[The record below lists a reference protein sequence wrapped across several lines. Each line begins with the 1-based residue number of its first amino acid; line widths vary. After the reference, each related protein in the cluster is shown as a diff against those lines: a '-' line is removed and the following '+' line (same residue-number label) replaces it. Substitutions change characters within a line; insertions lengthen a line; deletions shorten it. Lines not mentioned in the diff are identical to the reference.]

1 MKTGILTF
9 HTTNNFGAFLHTIAL
24 YKKVTE
30 LGYDCEIVDYQ
41 NPELIRR
48 ETEDFRIH
56 FSPMGII
63 RYLLFGRTLLAK
75 YRILHKEFSNICK
88 IGPTYTPNNIKESNS
103 RYGSFLLGSDVVWS
117 LRITNNDYN
126 YFFKFVDDEKNINA
140 FSSSV
145 GETDNYRDD
154 PNLPSLLKRFSKIAV
169 REEDAVE
176 WVKAISGV
184 DASYVC
190 DPTML
195 LTGEEWEKLIPIKHY
210 RSNYVLTYF
219 SDPEGKLEKDAVQY
233 ANKNNLKVYCID
245 YGRPR
250 KDMIVVR
257 PTSLSEFLGLIRN
270 AQALFTASYHGLLF
284 GLYFH
289 RELFYYNRTL
299 KTRISS
305 LAKRFGI
312 EDHNGDYY
320 NDSVKPIDYAIVDLI
335 INEFREY
342 SLNVL
347 KGMLSE

>member
-24 YKKVTE
+24 YKKVTD

-48 ETEDFRIH
+48 ETDDFRIH
-56 FSPMGII
+56 LSPMGII

-75 YRILHKEFSNICK
+75 YRILHKEFSSICK
-88 IGPTYTPNNIKESNS
+88 IGPTYTPKNVKESNS
-103 RYGSFLLGSDVVWS
+103 RYSSFLLGSDVVWS

-126 YFFKFVDDEKNINA
+126 YFFKFVDDDKSINA

-145 GETDNYRDD
+145 GETDKYRDD

-169 REEDAVE
+169 REEDAVD

-184 DASYVC
+184 EALYVC

-195 LTGEEWEKLIPIKHY
+195 FTGEEWGRIIPIKHY
-210 RSNYVLTYF
+210 DSDYVLTYF
-219 SDPEGKLEKDAVQY
+219 SDPEGKLERDAIRY
-233 ANKNNLKVYCID
+233 AKKNNYKVYCIG

-250 KDMIVVR
+250 KGVTVVR
-257 PTSLSEFLGLIRN
+257 PKSLSEFLGLIKYS
-270 AQALFTASYHGLLF
+270 QALFTASYHGLLF

-289 RELFYYNRTL
+289 RELFYYNRSL
-299 KTRISS
+299 KARITS

-320 NDSVKPIDYAIVDLI
+320 NDSVKAIDYAIVDLK

-342 SLNVL
+342 SLKVL
-347 KGMLSE
+347 KEMLI